1 MALTYTWKVTGLK
14 VRDQVNTD
22 GESLPNA
29 VVQTYWECTGANE
42 DGVDGTF
49 SGATP
54 FTAES
59 VPAGSFTAFEQLT
72 EENVLTWIRNRV
84 NSDRTYKLHIDEQ
97 IERQINDK
105 VNVVTEVVK
114 GSFPWSTADDEVTP
128 MPNPDEDDGTYTDP
142 EATP

>member
-22 GESLPNA
+22 GETLPNA

-72 EENVLTWIRNRV
+72 EENVLTWIKNRV

-114 GSFPWSTADDEVTP
+114 GSFPWSTADEEVTP